1 MNDIEIEDKILEILQ
16 VTEEISSNEVHRKL
30 GVNKAR
36 YTIIRDKMI
45 KEEWIKLSEKKGR
58 KYLAKTNI
66 YIPKF
71 YDYDP
76 IRIGRINCKTYLESM
91 KTNRPLFKVG
101 KNGKNEIAEE
111 TKMVLNA
118 FFHELDRQMILHIR
132 LVNAEALGLIKNK
145 DMKYHQKRCVEF
157 VQARIKTLLKD
168 HGEFKEEIKDFAQ
181 SKIRMLEFKI

>member
-16 VTEEISSNEVHRKL
+16 STEEISSNQVYRKL

-45 KEEWIKLSEKKGR
+45 KEEWIRLSEKNGR

-66 YIPKF
+66 DIPKF

-76 IRIGRINCKTYLESM
+76 IRIARINCKTYLESM
-91 KTNRPLFKVG
+91 KTNRPLFIK
-101 KNGKNEIAEE
+101 KNEKYEITEE
-111 TKMVLNA
+111 MKMVLNA

-132 LVNAEALGLIKNK
+132 LVNAEALGIIKNK

-157 VQARIKTLLKD
+157 VQARIKILLKD
-168 HGEFKEEIKDFAQ
+168 HSEFREEIKDFAQ